1 MKIINKVTDESY
13 IQWIEQFVKTV
24 LERAEL
30 KCREVVITDIEHSKR
45 IYLEIDGKE
54 YDIRTWNFE
63 PVNYDTNGEICAEN
77 VRYTLFKMVSNGDGS
92 GHGEIVDE
100 GALRIE
106 WENGTQKEQARQILR
121 DGILHMSV
129 ERLIQMSNFGL
140 TGFVDVTNI
149 NGTNTTVMIQNS
161 FNCIDY
167 DEQGH
172 VITFAAKEINEN
184 CYGAVSFNVDSIN
197 TISGVEDSDTVLKIN
212 ISLVDD
218 TEITISILY

>member
-63 PVNYDTNGEICAEN
+63 PVNHDTNGDTCAEN

-92 GHGEIVDE
+92 GHGEEVDE
-100 GALRIE
+100 RTLRIE
-106 WENGTQKEQARQILR
+106 WKNENQKEQARQILR
-121 DGILHMSV
+121 DSILHMSV

-149 NGTNTTVMIQNS
+149 NGTHTTVMIHNS

-167 DEQGH
+167 DKESH

-184 CYGAVSFNVDSIN
+184 CYGAVSFNVDSIKW
-197 TISGVEDSDTVLKIN
+197 IFGEEDTDTVLKIN
-212 ISLVDD
+212 ILLETD

>member
-129 ERLIQMSNFGL
+129 ERLIQMANLGL
-140 TGFVDVTNI
+140 TGFVDFTS
-149 NGTNTTVMIQNS
+149 TATMTQNS
-161 FNCIDY
+161 FNFIDY
-167 DEQGH
+167 DEESH

-184 CYGAVSFNVDSIN
+184 CYGAVSFNVDSIKW
-197 TISGVEDSDTVLKIN
+197 IFGEEDTDTVLKIN

-218 TEITISILY
+218 TKITISILY

>member
-129 ERLIQMSNFGL
+129 ERLIQMANFGL
-140 TGFVDVTNI
+140 TGFVDFTS
-149 NGTNTTVMIQNS
+149 TATMTQNS
-161 FNCIDY
+161 FNFIDY
-167 DEQGH
+167 DEESH

-218 TEITISILY
+218 TKITISILY

>member
-129 ERLIQMSNFGL
+129 ERLIQMANFGL
-140 TGFVDVTNI
+140 TGFVDFTS
-149 NGTNTTVMIQNS
+149 TATMTQNS
-161 FNCIDY
+161 FNFIDY
-167 DEQGH
+167 DEESH

-184 CYGAVSFNVDSIN
+184 CYGAVSFNVDSIKW
-197 TISGVEDSDTVLKIN
+197 IFGEEDTDTVLKIN

-218 TEITISILY
+218 TKITISILY